1 VAVQG
6 KYHEF
11 IPRAS
16 VGKPLF
22 ANRLSS
28 LKLNFVKQNIYD
40 PDNQFRPLKTPYR
53 CWKFFGEQIKITALS
68 GACFLVNSTHS
79 DKDYY

>member
-1 VAVQG
+1 
-6 KYHEF
+6 
-11 IPRAS
+11 
-16 VGKPLF
+16 
-22 ANRLSS
+22 
-28 LKLNFVKQNIYD
+28 LNSVKQNIYD

-79 DKDYY
+79 DKDYYWIKTRRFHWLHPDPQPSNTFIKSTVA